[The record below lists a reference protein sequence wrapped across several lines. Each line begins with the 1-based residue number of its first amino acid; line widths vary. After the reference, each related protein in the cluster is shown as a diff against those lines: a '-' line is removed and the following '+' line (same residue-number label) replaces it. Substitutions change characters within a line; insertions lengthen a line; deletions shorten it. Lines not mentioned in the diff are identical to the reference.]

1 MAFSNY
7 LTFIVKSTVY
17 GGGII
22 GVGYVLMKTLVP
34 SDEEMQKRLKEAGRV
49 PSPEADERMAA
60 LYRVLEENA
69 RSDRPVWDVRGLDGV
84 PPRK

>member
-22 GVGYVLMKTLVP
+22 GVGYVLMRTLVP
-34 SDEEMQKRLKEAGRV
+34 SDEEMQQRLKESGRT
-49 PSPEADERMAA
+49 PTPEAHRAKAA
-60 LYRVLEENA
+60 LMRALEENA
-69 RSDRPVWDVRGLDGV
+69 RSDRPIWDVRGLDGV